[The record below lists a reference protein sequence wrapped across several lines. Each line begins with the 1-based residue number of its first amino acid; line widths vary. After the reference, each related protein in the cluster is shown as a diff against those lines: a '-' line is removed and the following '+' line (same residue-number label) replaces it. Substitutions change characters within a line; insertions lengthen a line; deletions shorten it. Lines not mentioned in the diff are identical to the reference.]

1 MMIELVFC
9 LFIILFTKEFI
20 LVNQEL
26 IIYIVFL
33 SLTILA
39 IIKFSFLDQKF
50 EEWKES
56 IKTKLKE
63 GFASKFQ
70 KMKHNQ
76 VKSFFDSSF
85 GLTNN

>member
-1 MMIELVFC
+1 MLELVFC
-9 LFIILFTKEFI
+9 LMIILLTKEFI

-39 IIKFSFLDQKF
+39 IIKFSFLDPYF
-50 EEWKES
+50 KEMREF
-56 IKTKLKE
+56 IKNKLKE
-63 GFASKFQ
+63 VFASSLQ
-70 KMKHNQ
+70 KMKNNQ
-76 VKSFFDSSF
+76 VKSFFNSIF